1 MRGFTYN
8 TLGERTTPAREG
20 GRDRTMGGNVLVE
33 GSAEV
38 LFPMPF
44 VENQRSVQPTLFLDA
59 GNTFL
64 SSCYDVLEADAGRQQ
79 CSSGGD
85 LGELRYSV
93 GIGLSWLTPV
103 GPLTFSV
110 AEPLNDESGDDT
122 QFFQFS
128 LGQTF

>member
-1 MRGFTYN
+1 M
-8 TLGERTTPAREG
+8 
-20 GRDRTMGGNVLVE
+20 
-33 GSAEV
+33 
-38 LFPMPF
+38 
-44 VENQRSVQPTLFLDA
+44 
-59 GNTFL
+59 
-64 SSCYDVLEADAGRQQ
+64 LEEDAGRQQ
-79 CSSGGD
+79 CSSGVD